1 MNIFELADVSL
12 TLIQVILTLFS
23 SWLHIHYQA
32 KLLLTTKRSEH
43 RYDPEYNKGLT
54 FIIGVGLTLWSISGI
69 TQPLRDP
76 TIVMHGGRW
85 VIAILFSFML
95 IVGQWNIFVVIFTTF
110 DKPVA
115 TSIFLL
121 ESMLIIVSSIFFGFT
136 GRANHLVDEAANKIC
151 SGSFILE
158 ATPYDDDTTTHPIVL
173 FYTRSERG
181 WKPAEYPQNWLPKSV
196 KEIQLVA
203 CIDDD
208 WRIIETC
215 YYRNEIKTYTGNE
228 FETLYRKQLYRTVRV
243 VEAITGKNLDT
254 STQTGSLP
262 PECEFHEVFVGLETV
277 RVKEG
282 NSLPSK
288 TLFNHL
294 EQFVNP

>member
-1 MNIFELADVSL
+1 
-12 TLIQVILTLFS
+12 
-23 SWLHIHYQA
+23 
-32 KLLLTTKRSEH
+32 
-43 RYDPEYNKGLT
+43 
-54 FIIGVGLTLWSISGI
+54 
-69 TQPLRDP
+69 
-76 TIVMHGGRW
+76 
-85 VIAILFSFML
+85 
-95 IVGQWNIFVVIFTTF
+95 
-110 DKPVA
+110 
-115 TSIFLL
+115 
-121 ESMLIIVSSIFFGFT
+121 
-136 GRANHLVDEAANKIC
+136 
-151 SGSFILE
+151 
-158 ATPYDDDTTTHPIVL
+158 
-173 FYTRSERG
+173 
-181 WKPAEYPQNWLPKSV
+181 
-196 KEIQLVA
+196 VA